1 MNRRGAGDPAT
12 GWDGLGALLLD
23 FDGLLL
29 DTETCTWAAVREAFE
44 EHGETLDIS
53 WWHSIIG
60 TADHPHW
67 SDVLAERVGTDI
79 DLDEVRARCLARRR
93 ELLELETLRPG
104 VTGLLDAADAAG
116 VPTAVVSSSS
126 LAWVDGHL
134 RRLGVAHR
142 FHHLTTRDDVGGD
155 PRRTKPAPDLF
166 LRAAE
171 RLGVEPAAC
180 VVLEDSPHGVAG
192 ARAAGM
198 AVVAVPGQMTAGL
211 DFSGADA
218 VVGSLTEVEL
228 PALARLVR
236 RAGRA

>member
-1 MNRRGAGDPAT
+1 MTGRGADPA
-12 GWDGLGALLLD
+12 GGRAGLGALLLD

-29 DTETCTWAAVREAFE
+29 DTETCTWVAVREAFE
-44 EHGETLDIS
+44 EHGEQLDIS

-67 SDVLAERVGTDI
+67 SDVLAGRVGGQI
-79 DLDEVRARCLARRR
+79 DLDEVRDRALARRR
-93 ELLELETLRPG
+93 ELLERETLRPG

-126 LAWVDGHL
+126 FAWVDGHL
-134 RRLGVAHR
+134 RRLGLVHR

-155 PRRTKPAPDLF
+155 PHRTKPAPDLF
-166 LRAAE
+166 LRAAG
-171 RLGVEPAAC
+171 RLGVEPGAC

-198 AVVAVPGQMTAGL
+198 AVVAVPGPMTAGL

-218 VVGSLTEVEL
+218 VVGSLTELEL
-228 PALARLVR
+228 PALVRLVC